1 MTFTYNIAATSIRSR
16 LMQLR
21 QVINLLTEQKMY
33 RKTREAKMHYF
44 ILKSSHKQEK

>member
-21 QVINLLTEQKMY
+21 QINLLTEQKMY